1 MRVGFSRGI
10 LLRAALIGIF
20 ALILAAPRTASA
32 QSADREQQ
40 QFADAWMAAVKSQDV
55 AKVKALFHPATLA
68 CINDATRDFFDSNF
82 KEELWDGTG
91 LGTSYHIESVSPL
104 PRPAPMGAFAE
115 EGFAYPVEPTHQ
127 LQIEA
132 ETKDHRTMTILRFLA
147 QANGRWYMV
156 IPCPNAIGLTLFA
169 GQKAETDRQ
178 MAEGAALAAGMPNTL
193 RTEIEQLLA
202 QGRWFDATDRYRE
215 ATGADPATAV
225 KVVNAMAAKK

>member
-1 MRVGFSRGI
+1 MRVDFSRFVLLQAGI
-10 LLRAALIGIF
+10 IGIF
-20 ALILAAPRTASA
+20 ALILAAPHVVSA
-32 QSADREQQ
+32 RSADTEQQ

-68 CINDATRDFFDSNF
+68 CINDSNRDFFDSNF

-91 LGTSYHIESVSPL
+91 LGTSYQIESVNPL
-104 PRPAPMGAFAE
+104 PRPAPMGAFPE

-156 IPCPNAIGLTLFA
+156 IPCPNAKGLTLFA
-169 GQKAETDRQ
+169 QQQAETERQ
-178 MAEGAALAAGMPNTL
+178 MAEGAALAAGMPESL

-215 ATGADPATAV
+215 AAGTDPRTAI
-225 KVVNAMAAKK
+225 KVINAMATKK

>member
-1 MRVGFSRGI
+1 MRVGLSI
-10 LLRAALIGIF
+10 LLQAAFISIF
-20 ALILAAPRTASA
+20 VFMLAAPYAASA

-40 QFADAWMAAVKSQDV
+40 QFADAWMAAIKSQDV

-68 CINDATRDFFDSNF
+68 CIDDSNRDFFDSNF

-91 LGTSYHIESVSPL
+91 LSTSYHIESVNPL
-104 PRPAPMGAFAE
+104 PRPAPMGAFPE

-147 QANGRWYMV
+147 ESNGRWYMV
-156 IPCPNAIGLTLFA
+156 IPCPNAKGLTLFA
-169 GQKAETDRQ
+169 QQQAETERQ
-178 MAEGAALAAGMPNTL
+178 MVEGAALAAGMPESL
-193 RTEIEQLLA
+193 RAEIEQLLT

-215 ATGADPATAV
+215 AAGTDPRTAV
-225 KVVNAMAAKK
+225 KVINAMAAKK

>member
-1 MRVGFSRGI
+1 MRASFSQVI
-10 LLRAALIGIF
+10 LLQAAFISIF
-20 ALILAAPRTASA
+20 VLILAAPHAVSA
-32 QSADREQQ
+32 QSADTEQQ
-40 QFADAWMAAVKSQDV
+40 QFADAWMAAVKSQDA

-68 CINDATRDFFDSNF
+68 CINDSNRDFFDSNF

-91 LGTSYHIESVSPL
+91 LGTSYHIEGVNPL
-104 PRPAPMGAFAE
+104 PRPAPMGAFPE

-156 IPCPNAIGLTLFA
+156 VPCPNAKGLTLFA
-169 GQKAETDRQ
+169 QQQAETERQ
-178 MAEGAALAAGMPNTL
+178 MAEGAALAAGMPESL

-215 ATGADPATAV
+215 AAGTDPRTAI
-225 KVVNAMAAKK
+225 KVINAMAAKK

>member
-1 MRVGFSRGI
+1 MRVGFSRFI
-10 LLRAALIGIF
+10 LLQAAFISIF
-20 ALILAAPRTASA
+20 VLILAAPQAVSA
-32 QSADREQQ
+32 QPADIEQQ
-40 QFADAWMAAVKSQDV
+40 QFAEAWMAAVKSQDV

-68 CINDATRDFFDSNF
+68 CINDSNRDFFDFIF

-91 LGTSYHIESVSPL
+91 LGTSYHIESASPL
-104 PRPAPMGAFAE
+104 PRPAPMGAFSE

-147 QANGRWYMV
+147 QTNGRWYMV
-156 IPCPNAIGLTLFA
+156 IPCPNAKGLTLFA
-169 GQKAETDRQ
+169 QQQAETERQ
-178 MAEGAALAAGMPNTL
+178 MTEGAALAAGMPESL

-215 ATGADPATAV
+215 AAGADPRTAIEV
-225 KVVNAMAAKK
+225 INAIAAKK

>member
-1 MRVGFSRGI
+1 MRVGFSI
-10 LLRAALIGIF
+10 LLQAAFISIF
-20 ALILAAPRTASA
+20 VLILAAPHAVSA
-32 QSADREQQ
+32 QPADREQQ
-40 QFADAWMAAVKSQDV
+40 QFADTWMEAVKSQDV

-68 CINDATRDFFDSNF
+68 CINDSNRDFFDSNF

-169 GQKAETDRQ
+169 GQRAETERQ
-178 MAEGAALAAGMPNTL
+178 MAEGAALAAGMPGSL

-202 QGRWFDATDRYRE
+202 QSRWFDATDRYRE
-215 ATGADPATAV
+215 AAGTDPRTAV
-225 KVVNAMAAKK
+225 KVINAIAAKK

>member
-1 MRVGFSRGI
+1 MKVGFSRFI
-10 LLRAALIGIF
+10 LLQAAFISIF
-20 ALILAAPRTASA
+20 VLILAAPHAVSA
-32 QSADREQQ
+32 QSADTEQQ
-40 QFADAWMAAVKSQDV
+40 QFSDAWMAAVKSQDV

-68 CINDATRDFFDSNF
+68 CINDSNRDFFETNF

-91 LGTSYHIESVSPL
+91 LGTSYQIESVNPL
-104 PRPAPMGAFAE
+104 PQPAPMGAFPE

-156 IPCPNAIGLTLFA
+156 IPCPNAKGLTLFA
-169 GQKAETDRQ
+169 QQQAETERQ
-178 MAEGAALAAGMPNTL
+178 MAEGAALAASMPESL

-215 ATGADPATAV
+215 AAGTDPRTAI
-225 KVVNAMAAKK
+225 KVINAMATKK